1 MKTKRCFPT
10 VATSDDATD
19 QYSTLWTTSLPGDLL
34 LLIAWRVLAGEFLDY
49 IRFRAVCRPW
59 RDGTVSPHGRS
70 LVDPRFHPRR
80 WLMFPEGH
88 GLHPGHNK
96 LRGHLRF
103 LNLDIGTYVHVKLPH
118 FNNHCIIDSV
128 DGLLLLQR
136 DHDSAVRLLHPFTG
150 DLADLPSLSSLQKK
164 MQSYMHNDHYYHL
177 DDERD
182 SWFFSRIGMV
192 ASISCD
198 ANAAII
204 TVMILFHRVFVV
216 AFATTE
222 DTQWNV
228 PSWFIPPVSS
238 PLSFR
243 GSIYMVVQ
251 LPIFDVSVIGSSL
264 VFRIDPPPQA
274 GSPPPLP
281 NLVAICPADKLYC
294 GYHLVVCG
302 SEILVVGFTDNSCMD
317 ILMYKLEDLMLERF
331 VPVTSIRD
339 RALFISNQR
348 SLSVS
353 TKAMPTSVPT
363 AQLPGR
369 AKWQELTERWC
380 PAAGRSG
387 WRRVWTTDLGRRL
400 SRRHNNIGVDAWQ
413 LPGARAQLLGRRL
426 GRRHSALPGLTAV
439 SRPAGPTRTVPTATV
454 PTASSDRRAGIC
466 ADGQACAD
474 GVRVCAE
481 AILCRRCCADGSR
494 RHRRGPT
501 AVDPVPTAAGRR
513 PLGWFL

>member
-1 MKTKRCFPT
+1 MRPAMKTKRCFPT

-34 LLIAWRVLAGEFLDY
+34 LLIAWRVLAGDFLDY

-103 LNLDIGTYVHVKLPH
+103 LNLDIGIYVHVKLPH

-136 DHDSAVRLLHPFTG
+136 DHDSAVLLLHPFTG
-150 DLADLPSLSSLQKK
+150 DLAELPSLSSLQNK
-164 MQSYMHNDHYYHL
+164 MQRYMHNAQYYHL
-177 DDERD
+177 NDEHD

-243 GSIYMVVQ
+243 GSIYVVVQ
-251 LPIFDVSVIGSSL
+251 MPIFDVSMIGGSL

-281 NLVAICPADKLYC
+281 ELVATCPPDKLFC

-302 SEILVVGFTDNSCMD
+302 SEILVVGFTDNSYMD
-317 ILMYKLEDLMLERF
+317 ILMYKLEDIMLERF

-339 RALFISNQR
+339 RALFIFNQR

-353 TKAMPTSVPT
+353 TKAMPTVT
-363 AQLPGR
+363 AETVVCIDP
-369 AKWQELTERWC
+369 KT
-380 PAAGRSG
+380 
-387 WRRVWTTDLGRRL
+387 
-400 SRRHNNIGVDAWQ
+400 NNDSQ
-413 LPGARAQLLGRRL
+413 YHLD
-426 GRRHSALPGLTAV
+426 
-439 SRPAGPTRTVPTATV
+439 TRTWSLPVDEHGIRGYRPGPRSLIHHLITCCH
-454 PTASSDRRAGIC
+454 PRAWCVGLFLN
-466 ADGQACAD
+466 
-474 GVRVCAE
+474 
-481 AILCRRCCADGSR
+481 ILCCNYF
-494 RHRRGPT
+494 
-501 AVDPVPTAAGRR
+501 
-513 PLGWFL
+513 PLYHLIYSTS